1 MLKLALKPV
10 RGFTLVEMMIG
21 VVLLAILVAMAV
33 PNFSLWIRN
42 MGIRT
47 TAESLLS
54 GLQLARGEAL
64 KRNTV
69 TRFQLMSTLDG
80 GCALSA
86 SGPHWVVSHDS
97 AVGLCGVGPSDTDEP
112 RIVRLYDGTQAG
124 GKRTLISAGQ
134 SLFTFNGLGRL
145 TSPSANVLV
154 SGSEGQG
161 ACASGGGDAR
171 CLRIEVSAGGDVRL
185 CDPALPNTDPQG
197 CS

>member
-1 MLKLALKPV
+1 MLSPALKPA

-21 VVLLAILVAMAV
+21 LALLAILITMAA
-33 PNFSLWIRN
+33 PSFSLWIRN
-42 MGIRT
+42 MGIRA

-54 GLQLARGEAL
+54 GLQLARAEAL
-64 KRNTV
+64 KRNAA

-80 GCALSA
+80 GCTLSA
-86 SGPHWVVSHDS
+86 NGPHWVVSHDD
-97 AVGLCGVGPSDTDEP
+97 AVGLCGAAPSDTDEP
-112 RIVRLYDGTQAG
+112 RIVRRYDASQAG
-124 GKRTLISAGQ
+124 GRQTRISAGQ

-145 TSPSANVLV
+145 TSPSANILV

-161 ACASGGGDAR
+161 ACASEGGGAR

-197 CS
+197 CA